1 MSGCPAV
8 SASGTAC
15 DLRVP
20 ASYRTEKTKPM
31 RKLLTIVV
39 VIAALMWAI
48 GNPAHAGD
56 TVHGWITSAITFVQH
71 LSSPHPPRR

>member
-1 MSGCPAV
+1 
-8 SASGTAC
+8 
-15 DLRVP
+15 
-20 ASYRTEKTKPM
+20 M

-71 LSSPHPPRR
+71 LS